1 MLNMTRQISVQVA
14 DEHLKK
20 LASTRKAVD
29 ALSEIVWNA
38 LDADASNVS
47 ISLSEN
53 GLGGIER
60 IVINDNGSGIGP
72 LELDSAFA
80 NLGDSWKRHCSRTRL
95 SGRLLHGKEGQG
107 RFKGLSL
114 GLSVSWRTTWQ
125 DPATKEYRSH
135 IISMNRSNP
144 GVASIEESEDHLP
157 ATGTIVTITDVDRKL
172 ASFTDV
178 DNVERFADT
187 FSLYLLD
194 YPSVSIQYLG
204 DIVDPHSQICVKEE
218 YEFSFGFDDVSY
230 PCSLTVIEWST
241 QKQRALM
248 LCGNDGFTLN
258 RVPARIHA
266 PGFSFTAYLK
276 SDFLRRLNDEGF
288 LEVEDLHPGLNDLLL
303 QSRESLRSHF
313 RQRTALLATN
323 KVNEWKQKEIYPYQ
337 SEPTDEISRSE
348 RQVFDILAL
357 NVSEYSPG
365 FNSSDAKVQA
375 LSFRLLREAIEESPD
390 AAQRIIA
397 EVLDLPEEKRV
408 QLARLLDKTSLSAI
422 INASKEV
429 ADRLD
434 FIRGLE
440 VLVFEEVSKQTVLER
455 KHLHRILAKHT
466 WLFGEEFGL
475 SVDDQSL
482 NAVLD
487 KHIALLGREEDDHS
501 DVTRL
506 DGSHGIVDLMLS
518 RRIPQ
523 TRQEERE
530 HLVVEL
536 KRPSQRLTEKVVSQ
550 IRSYA
555 FAVAEDERFRDTKTT
570 WHFMAVCNEMDRE
583 VQRIARSRDRPFG
596 LIHDDPD
603 LNLKIWVK
611 TWAQVL
617 EPCRGRLHFYQ
628 QSLEYEAGR
637 DEALGYLNEL
647 YADYLP
653 ESLRTAQAG

>member
-1 MLNMTRQISVQVA
+1 MSRQISVQVA
-14 DEHLKK
+14 DDHLKK
-20 LASTRKAVD
+20 IAVTRKAVD
-29 ALSEIVWNA
+29 ALSELVWNS
-38 LDADASNVS
+38 LDADALNVTVS
-47 ISLSEN
+47 MSEN
-53 GLGGIER
+53 GLGGIDR
-60 IVINDNGSGIGP
+60 IVLTDDGSGISP
-72 LELDSAFA
+72 LELDSAFT
-80 NLGDSWKRHCSRTRL
+80 NLGDSWKRQAHRTRL
-95 SGRLLHGKEGQG
+95 TGRLLHGKEGQG

-114 GLSVSWRTTWQ
+114 GLNVSWRTTWR
-125 DPATKEYRSH
+125 DPATEELRSH
-135 IISMNRSNP
+135 IISMSRSNP
-144 GVASIEESEDHLP
+144 KVASVEETQDHLAGP
-157 ATGTIVTITDVDRKL
+157 GTVVTISDVDRRPS
-172 ASFTDV
+172 SFTDG
-178 DNVERFADT
+178 DNQERFSDT
-187 FSLYLLD
+187 FSLYLLE
-194 YPSVSIQYLG
+194 YPSVSIRYLG
-204 DIVDPHSQICVKEE
+204 ERVDPRSQIQFTQE
-218 YEFSFGFDDVSY
+218 YESNFDYDGTSFS
-230 PCSLTVIEWST
+230 CSLTVIEWST
-241 QKQRALM
+241 QKPRALM
-248 LCGNDGFTLN
+248 LCGTDGFTMN

-276 SDFLRRLNDEGF
+276 SDFLRKLNDEGF
-288 LEVEDLHPGLNDLLL
+288 LEVEELHPGLNDLLA
-303 QSRESLRSHF
+303 QSREVLRSHF
-313 RQRTALLATN
+313 RQRLASLATS
-323 KVNEWKQKEIYPYQ
+323 KVNEWKQNDIYPYQ
-337 SEPTDEISRSE
+337 NEPTDDISRSE

-357 NVSEYSPG
+357 NVSEFSPG

-397 EVLDLPEEKRV
+397 EVLDLPEEKRE

-440 VLVFEEVSKQTVLER
+440 VLVFEEPSKQTVLER

-482 NAVLD
+482 NAVLE
-487 KHIALLGREEDDHS
+487 KHIALLGREEEDHS

-530 HLVVEL
+530 HLVIEL

-555 FAVAEDERFRDTKTT
+555 FAVAEDERFRDTQTT

-583 VQRIARSRDRPFG
+583 VQRIARSRDRPYG

-637 DEALGYLNEL
+637 DDALSYLNEL

-653 ESLRTAQAG
+653 ETLHTVRAA

>member
-1 MLNMTRQISVQVA
+1 MARQISVQVA
-14 DEHLKK
+14 DDHLKK
-20 LASTRKAVD
+20 LATTRKAVD
-29 ALSEIVWNA
+29 ALSEIVWNS
-38 LDADASNVS
+38 LDADALNVTV
-47 ISLSEN
+47 ILVEN
-53 GLGGIER
+53 GLGGIDR
-60 IVINDNGSGIGP
+60 IVVKDDGSGFSP
-72 LELDSAFA
+72 LELDCAFT
-80 NLGDSWKRHCSRTRL
+80 NLGDSWKRQANRTRFT
-95 SGRLLHGKEGQG
+95 GRLLHGKEGQG

-114 GLSVSWRTTWQ
+114 GLNVSWRTTWR
-125 DPATKEYRSH
+125 DPTTEELRSH
-135 IISMNRSNP
+135 IISMNRDNP
-144 GVASIEESEDHLP
+144 KVASIEEIQDHFP
-157 ATGTIVTITDVDRKL
+157 APGTVVTISDVDRRSS
-172 ASFTDV
+172 SFTDA
-178 DNVERFADT
+178 DNQERFSDT
-187 FSLYLLD
+187 FSLYLLE
-194 YPSVSIQYLG
+194 YPSVSIRYLG
-204 DIVDPHSQICVKEE
+204 ETVDPQSQICFKQE
-218 YEFSFGFDDVSY
+218 YDSSFDYDGTSY

-248 LCGNDGFTLN
+248 LCGSDGFTMN
-258 RVPARIHA
+258 RVPARIQA

-276 SDFLRRLNDEGF
+276 SDFLRKINDEGF
-288 LEVEDLHPGLNDLLL
+288 LDVEELHPGLNDLLG
-303 QSRESLRSHF
+303 QTREVLRSHF
-313 RQRTALLATN
+313 RQRLASLATS
-323 KVNEWKQKEIYPYQ
+323 KVDEWKQNDIYPYRD
-337 SEPTDEISRSE
+337 EPTDEISKSE

-357 NVSEYSPG
+357 NVSEFSPG
-365 FNSSDAKVQA
+365 FNSSDAKIQA
-375 LSFRLLREAIEESPD
+375 LSFRLLREAVEESPD

-397 EVLDLPEEKRV
+397 EVLDLPEEKRE
-408 QLARLLDKTSLSAI
+408 QLAKLLDKTSLSAI

-429 ADRLD
+429 TDRLD

-440 VLVFEEVSKQTVLER
+440 VLVFEEISKQTVLER

-482 NAVLD
+482 NAVLE
-487 KHIALLGREEDDHS
+487 KHIALLEREEEDHS

-523 TRQEERE
+523 TRPEERE
-530 HLVVEL
+530 HLVIEL
-536 KRPSQRLTEKVVSQ
+536 KRPSQKLTEKVVSQ

-555 FAVAEDERFRDTKTT
+555 FAVAEDERFRDTRTT
-570 WHFMAVCNEMDRE
+570 WHFMAVCNEMDGA
-583 VQRIARSRDRPFG
+583 VQRIARSRDRPYG

-637 DEALGYLNEL
+637 DDALSYLNEL

-653 ESLRTAQAG
+653 ESLHTVRAP